1 MASDKALVATK
12 QICYKAN
19 SCFVEMNFNKEM
31 ESSKT
36 RKVYRRRKEKKRV
49 LVNRHTQAGSERQ
62 RVMPSW

>member
-19 SCFVEMNFNKEM
+19 SCFVAIDFNKEM

-36 RKVYRRRKEKKRV
+36 RKVYRRRKEKKEY
-49 LVNRHTQAGSERQ
+49 L
-62 RVMPSW
+62 